1 MSAKRHRAIY
11 RPQRISLV
19 ERSLFSVK
27 SLFAERPKGAKRSP
41 DTMFF
46 RFDDGKTLEVRFTRQ
61 LGAFHLLVLEAFIA
75 EAQAELDWES
85 PAGPEQLDRDMREK
99 MELEAKAAV
108 SDNLTVTLSFYAA
121 AACMGRKPST
131 ILRRQIEEA
140 LLDLSGCQF
149 IWRQENGR
157 PIESFH
163 LLSYLIFSKD
173 SEKGPV
179 KISICPALS
188 EVIRNARPYTRVNM
202 DEVRALEHRPTVLLH
217 GWLSSIVQP
226 GQTSVINIDTILD
239 DKIWAEKAEKGT
251 PTYRTRRSTLMNK
264 LLPDME
270 NAGWKWEYD
279 ATKDQVR
286 VSRPEWVEKAAK
298 KRKAM
303 PMPASPDCVL

>member
-1 MSAKRHRAIY
+1 MALK
-11 RPQRISLV
+11 RPQKILKGPHRISLV
-19 ERSLFSVK
+19 ERSIFSVK
-27 SLFAERPKGAKRSP
+27 SLFAERPKGTRKTGAEA
-41 DTMFF
+41 MFF
-46 RFDDGKTLEVRFTRQ
+46 HFDDGKRLEVRFTRQ
-61 LGAFHLLVLEAFIA
+61 LSAFHLLVLEAFIA
-75 EAQAELDWES
+75 EAQAALDWQT
-85 PAGPEQLDRDMREK
+85 PDGPRQLDRDMREK
-99 MELEAKAAV
+99 MELENKAAV

-121 AACMGRKPST
+121 AVCMGRKPST
-131 ILRRQIEEA
+131 LLRRQIEEA

-157 PIESFH
+157 PIESYH

-188 EVIRNARPYTRVNM
+188 EVIKNARPYTRVNM
-202 DEVRALEHRPTVLLH
+202 DEVRELEHSATVLLH

-239 DKIWAEKAEKGT
+239 DKIWVEKAEKGS

-279 ATKDQVR
+279 SEKDQVK
-286 VSRPEWVEKAAK
+286 VKRPEWVEKTAR

-303 PMPASPDCVL
+303 PANPDCAP